1 MSCTHDPCTPSLI
14 SWFPHGC
21 LLLTLLV
28 LVALLVLSCT
38 PSPSLALRQ
47 EPVIAEQEAE
57 RLRATEPPATAE
69 VRALRAQEV
78 AAQQAAAKAE
88 ATGNAAQAASQRRL
102 ADELGQVRAA
112 AERREQEQRQQI
124 AALAADA
131 DRRAVAERAELDQ
144 RTAAAERAAAQR
156 QAQEQRVHDRRLAG
170 WGLALAVAAGI
181 ALRLLGLPTLISG
194 GIPAAVGAGCLTI
207 AAWSAVP
214 WLAPLLGVLLAGSLV
229 VGLAIIARHLVVEW
243 TDYAQ
248 RLADVHPSGKAVAD
262 VISRDRQ
269 PAWVLWI
276 LDHLL
281 ARHAP
286 SKVAPSSPIAPAAP
300 AAAAGAVS
308 G

>member
-1 MSCTHDPCTPSLI
+1 
-14 SWFPHGC
+14 
-21 LLLTLLV
+21 
-28 LVALLVLSCT
+28 
-38 PSPSLALRQ
+38 
-47 EPVIAEQEAE
+47 
-57 RLRATEPPATAE
+57 
-69 VRALRAQEV
+69 V
-78 AAQQAAAKAE
+78 AAQQAAAQAD
-88 ATGNAAQAASQRRL
+88 ATGNATLAASQRRL
-102 ADELGQVRAA
+102 AEELGQVRAA

-124 AALAADA
+124 ATLAADA

-156 QAQEQRVHDRRLAG
+156 VAQEQRVHDQRLAG

-194 GIPAAVGAGCLTI
+194 GIPAAVSAGCLTI

-214 WLAPLLGVLLAGSLV
+214 WLAPLLGVLLAGGV
-229 VGLAIIARHLVVEW
+229 VIGLAVIARHLVAEW

-286 SKVAPSSPIAPAAP
+286 SKVAPSSPIAPAAA